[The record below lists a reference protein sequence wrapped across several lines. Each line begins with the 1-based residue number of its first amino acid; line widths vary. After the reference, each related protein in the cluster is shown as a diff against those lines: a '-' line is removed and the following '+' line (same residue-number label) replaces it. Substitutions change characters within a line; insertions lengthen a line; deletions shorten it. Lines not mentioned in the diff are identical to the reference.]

1 MKFDISE
8 VYFVKQAI
16 EVATVKVSDA
26 KFASDLLIKV
36 DKELDRLQKA
46 ASKNQAAEAV
56 AS

>member
-1 MKFDISE
+1 MKFDITE

-46 ASKNQAAEAV
+46 ESKNQAAESV

>member
-26 KFASDLLIKV
+26 KFASDLLTKV